1 MAAEALFIDV
11 GAGAAGRRFAMHHL
25 PRSATPAGL
34 AIYVQPFAEEM
45 NKSRRMAAL
54 QAAAMAEAGWA
65 VLLPDLLGCGD
76 SAGDFGQASWD
87 DWVDDVVQSCRW
99 LKRQHGAPRVPLCL
113 WGLRS
118 GCLLAAEAAKQ
129 LEESAELRFLFW
141 QPVLNGQVLLQQFLR
156 LKLAGDLIGGTG
168 KQAMESA
175 RQALAN
181 GQGVDV
187 AGYHMSPGM
196 ARGLSTA
203 RLAPA
208 PTPCQV
214 DWLDVV
220 SREDAPAA
228 PAADSA
234 AASWQAAGHLV
245 RRHKVVGPSFWQTS
259 EIEVCPDLIDNSM
272 AALASFSARR
282 DARAQPA

>member
-11 GAGAAGRRFAMHHL
+11 GASAAGRRFAMHHL
-25 PRSATPAGL
+25 PRGGKPAGL

-54 QAAAMAEAGWA
+54 QAAAMADAGWA

-87 DWVDDVVQSCRW
+87 DWVDDVVQSCHW
-99 LKRQHGAPRVPLCL
+99 LKRQHGSPSVPLCL

-118 GCLLAAEAAKQ
+118 GCLLATEAAKH
-129 LEESAELRFLFW
+129 LESTALHFLFW

-156 LKLAGDLIGGTG
+156 LKLAGDLIGGMG

-175 RQALAN
+175 RQALAS
-181 GQGVDV
+181 GQGVEV
-187 AGYHMSPGM
+187 AGYRMSPGL
-196 ARGLSTA
+196 AQGLSTA

-214 DWLDVV
+214 DWFDVS
-220 SREDAPAA
+220 SREDSPAA

-259 EIEVCPDLIDNSM
+259 EIEVCPDLIDKSM
-272 AALASFSARR
+272 AAFASFSARR
-282 DARAQPA
+282 DARPQPA

>member
-11 GAGAAGRRFAMHHL
+11 GASAAGRRFAMHHL
-25 PRSATPAGL
+25 PRGETPAGL

-65 VLLPDLLGCGD
+65 VLMPDLLGCGD
-76 SAGDFGQASWD
+76 SAGDFGEASWD
-87 DWVDDVVQSCRW
+87 DWVEDVVQSCQW
-99 LKRQHGAPRVPLCL
+99 LKRRHGSPAVTLCL

-118 GCLLAAEAAKQ
+118 GCLLAAEAAKH
-129 LEESAELRFLFW
+129 LESAAVHFLFW

-181 GQGVDV
+181 GQGVEV
-187 AGYHMSPGM
+187 AGYRLSPGL

-203 RLAPA
+203 RLAPV

-214 DWLDVV
+214 DWFDLS
-220 SREDAPAA
+220 SREDTPAA

-259 EIEVCPDLIDNSM
+259 EIEVCPDLIDRSM
-272 AALASFSARR
+272 AALASLTAKR
-282 DARAQPA
+282 DACPQPA

>member
-1 MAAEALFIDV
+1 VAAEALFIDV

>member
-1 MAAEALFIDV
+1 VAAEALFIDV
-11 GAGAAGRRFAMHHL
+11 GASAAGRRFAMHHL
-25 PRSATPAGL
+25 PRGDKLAGL
-34 AIYVQPFAEEM
+34 VIYVQPFAEEM

-54 QAAAMAEAGWA
+54 QAAAMADAGWA

-87 DWVDDVVQSCRW
+87 DWIDDVVQSCHW
-99 LKRQHGAPRVPLCL
+99 LKRRHGSPPVPLCL

-118 GCLLAAEAAKQ
+118 GCLLAAEAARH
-129 LEESAELRFLFW
+129 LENAAVHFLFW

-168 KQAMESA
+168 KQAMASA

-181 GQGVDV
+181 GQGIEV
-187 AGYHMSPGM
+187 AGYHMSAAL
-196 ARGLSTA
+196 ARGLSAA
-203 RLAPA
+203 RLVPAPA
-208 PTPCQV
+208 PCQV
-214 DWLDVV
+214 DWFDLS
-220 SREDAPAA
+220 SREDTPAA
-228 PAADSA
+228 PAADST

-259 EIEVCPDLIDNSM
+259 EIAVCPDLIEKSM
-272 AALASFSARR
+272 AALESLKAKR
-282 DARAQPA
+282 DARPLPA